1 MTTQLDH
8 FETALLAELR
18 SVVEERQAPRRSRRR
33 YLYAGLAA
41 AAAAGVAVLVLPGT
55 GAQPAYAVTTDGD
68 GDVHVRVHDLE
79 DAEGLEDALAA
90 QGVAAVVTYLPD
102 STQCAEGR
110 YTQAPDATG
119 AFSMSMGAGYGYSID
134 MDAGV
139 VRDGETLVIDASPV
153 ENGALVS
160 VGVASGAVG
169 PCEQVPA
176 ALPPGGRE
184 G

>member
-18 SVVEERQAPRRSRRR
+18 SVVEERRAPRRSRRR

-68 GDVHVRVHDLE
+68 GDVHVRVHSLE
-79 DAEGLEDALAA
+79 DADGLEKALAA
-90 QGVAAVVTYLPD
+90 QGVAADVTYLPD
-102 STQCAEGR
+102 DMVCAEGR
-110 YTQAPDATG
+110 YVQAPDTAG
-119 AFSMSMGAGYGYSID
+119 DFSFSSGRDYGYSVD

-139 VRDGETLVIDASPV
+139 VRQGETLVISASQFGDT
-153 ENGALVS
+153 GATVS
-160 VGVASGAVG
+160 VGVATGAVAACD
-169 PCEQVPA
+169 PVPA
-176 ALPPGGRE
+176 PPLPPE
-184 G
+184 S

>member
-1 MTTQLDH
+1 MTTDLDT

-41 AAAAGVAVLVLPGT
+41 AAAGVAVLVLPGT

-68 GDVHVRVHDLE
+68 GDVHVRVHGLE
-79 DAEGLEDALAA
+79 DAQGLEDALAV

-110 YTQAPDATG
+110 YAQAPDTEG

-160 VGVASGAVG
+160 VGVASGTVG